1 MQNSELKSGLI
12 YSSEYHVKHTIQSL
26 EAGKHVFIEK
36 PMSLT
41 SKGADQI
48 EIARVKSGK
57 VVFVGYM
64 RRYSPAFLLTRD
76 LVRSLPAGSI
86 HYGQLLRHTNVRP

>member
-1 MQNSELKSGLI
+1 M
-12 YSSEYHVKHTIQSL
+12 YSSEYHVRHTVQSL
-26 EAGKHVFIEK
+26 EAGKHVLIEK

-41 SKGADQI
+41 SDGADQI
-48 EIARVKSGK
+48 ETARVKSGK

-64 RRYSPAFLLTRD
+64 RRYSPAFLLVKD

-86 HYGQLLRHTNVRP
+86 HYGK